1 MMPRVFTL
9 LVLVGI
15 GAMASPADAEEPP
28 PLAETR
34 VIALPGVQGRIDHL
48 AIDPAGKRLFVAAL
62 GNGTLE
68 VLDLATG
75 GRIASIPGLKEPQ
88 GVAYL
93 SSLHRIIVAMRGG
106 SVAAFEDAS
115 YRRTATIPKLGDAD
129 NLRWDAKASQLYVGY
144 GEGALGVIDPQSMK
158 LVAS

>member
-1 MMPRVFTL
+1 MTPRTCCL
-9 LVLVGI
+9 LGLVGI
-15 GAMASPADAEEPP
+15 GAMPSPTRADSPP
-28 PLAETR
+28 PLVENR
-34 VIALPGVQGRIDHL
+34 VIKLPGVGGRIDHL

-75 GRIASIPGLKEPQ
+75 GRIASIPGLKQPQ

-129 NLRWDAKASQLYVGY
+129 NLRWDAKASQLYV
-144 GEGALGVIDPQSMK
+144 
-158 LVAS
+158 